1 MFYVSLTAQCNN
13 NNNNKKKLVCA
24 LYEDVLYEEV
34 FMVVWKVRI
43 LHARQAY
50 ILKIYGSIFYLYMK
64 ACDLHLFSY

>member
-13 NNNNKKKLVCA
+13 KLKKKLVCA

-50 ILKIYGSIFYLYMK
+50 MK

>member
-13 NNNNKKKLVCA
+13 KLKKIKLLCA
-24 LYEDVLYEEV
+24 LYEDMPYEEV

-50 ILKIYGSIFYLYMK
+50 ILKIYGSLFYFYMY

>member
-13 NNNNKKKLVCA
+13 NNNNKKLVCA

>member
-13 NNNNKKKLVCA
+13 NNNNKKLVCA

-64 ACDLHLFSY
+64 DCDLHLFSY

>member
-1 MFYVSLTAQCNN
+1 MSTPAHSL
-13 NNNNKKKLVCA
+13 NKVVPLCA
-24 LYEDVLYEEV
+24 LYEDVPYEEV

-50 ILKIYGSIFYLYMK
+50 ILKIYGSLFYFYMY